1 MSIDPSRDNPL
12 IRFASFWWGLAT
24 FFAFALI
31 LAVTFLLNRKAPET
45 LEDEAAKARY
55 KTKAEVIAAQAASLK
70 PEAIEAAIPAVAA
83 KLAASKPAAVEKP
96 EQAVPGAT
104 PQAAAAAPAPT
115 PAPEAAPVAPAP
127 AVAEPT
133 PAAN

>member
-31 LAVTFLLNRKAPET
+31 LALVILFNRNAPET

-55 KTKAEVIAAQAASLK
+55 QTKAEVIAAQAASLT
-70 PEAIEAAIPAVAA
+70 PEAIEAAIPAVAV

-104 PQAAAAAPAPT
+104 PQAAPAAPTAEAPA
-115 PAPEAAPVAPAP
+115 PAPEAAP

-133 PAAN
+133 PATH

>member
-12 IRFASFWWGLAT
+12 IRFASFWWGLVT
-24 FFAFALI
+24 FFVFALI
-31 LAVTFLLNRKAPET
+31 LALVFLLNRKAPET

-55 KTKAEVIAAQAASLK
+55 KIKTEVIAAQAASLK

-96 EQAVPGAT
+96 EQAVPSAT
-104 PQAAAAAPAPT
+104 PQAAPTAPA
-115 PAPEAAPVAPAP
+115 PAPEAAPVTPAP
-127 AVAEPT
+127 AAAEPT

>member
-31 LAVTFLLNRKAPET
+31 LALVILFNRNAPET

-55 KTKAEVIAAQAASLK
+55 QTKAEVIAAQAASLT

-96 EQAVPGAT
+96 EQAVPA
-104 PQAAAAAPAPT
+104 PQAAPAAAPAAPA
-115 PAPEAAPVAPAP
+115 PAPEAAP

-133 PAAN
+133 PATH

>member
-31 LAVTFLLNRKAPET
+31 LALVFLLNRKAPET

-55 KTKAEVIAAQAASLK
+55 QTKAEVIAAQAASLT

-96 EQAVPGAT
+96 EQAVPA
-104 PQAAAAAPAPT
+104 PQAAPAAPTAEAPA
-115 PAPEAAPVAPAP
+115 PAPEAAP

-133 PAAN
+133 PATH

>member
-31 LAVTFLLNRKAPET
+31 LALVILFNRNAPET

-55 KTKAEVIAAQAASLK
+55 QTKAEVIAAQAVSLT

-96 EQAVPGAT
+96 EQAVPA
-104 PQAAAAAPAPT
+104 PQAAPAAPTAEAPA
-115 PAPEAAPVAPAP
+115 PAPEAAP

-133 PAAN
+133 PATH

>member
-31 LAVTFLLNRKAPET
+31 LALVFLFNRKAPET

-55 KTKAEVIAAQAASLK
+55 KTKTEVIAAQAASLT

-96 EQAVPGAT
+96 EQAVPA
-104 PQAAAAAPAPT
+104 PQAAPAAAPA
-115 PAPEAAPVAPAP
+115 APAP
-127 AVAEPT
+127 AAPAATT

>member
-31 LAVTFLLNRKAPET
+31 LALVILFNRKAPET

-55 KTKAEVIAAQAASLK
+55 KTKAEVIAAQAASLT

-96 EQAVPGAT
+96 EQAVPA
-104 PQAAAAAPAPT
+104 PQAAPAAPTAEAPA
-115 PAPEAAPVAPAP
+115 PAPEAAP

-133 PAAN
+133 PATH

>member
-31 LAVTFLLNRKAPET
+31 LALIILFNRKAPET

-55 KTKAEVIAAQAASLK
+55 KTKTEVIAAQAASLT

-96 EQAVPGAT
+96 EQAVPA
-104 PQAAAAAPAPT
+104 PQAAPAAPAP
-115 PAPEAAPVAPAP
+115 APAAPAAT
-127 AVAEPT
+127 T

>member
-31 LAVTFLLNRKAPET
+31 LALVILFNRKAPET

-55 KTKAEVIAAQAASLK
+55 QTKAEVIAAQAASLT

-96 EQAVPGAT
+96 EQAVPA
-104 PQAAAAAPAPT
+104 PQAAPTAPAAPAPAA
-115 PAPEAAPVAPAP
+115 PAPEAAPAAPAP
-127 AVAEPT
+127 A
-133 PAAN
+133 AN

>member
-31 LAVTFLLNRKAPET
+31 LALVFLFNRKAPET

-55 KTKAEVIAAQAASLK
+55 KTKTEVIAAQAASLT
-70 PEAIEAAIPAVAA
+70 PEAIEAAIPAVST

-96 EQAVPGAT
+96 EQAVPA
-104 PQAAAAAPAPT
+104 PQAAPTAPAAPAPAAPT
-115 PAPEAAPVAPAP
+115 PEAAPAAPAP
-127 AVAEPT
+127 A
-133 PAAN
+133 AN

>member
-31 LAVTFLLNRKAPET
+31 LALVVLFNRNAPET

-55 KTKAEVIAAQAASLK
+55 QTKAEVIAAQAASLT

-96 EQAVPGAT
+96 EQAVPA
-104 PQAAAAAPAPT
+104 PQAAPAAPTAEAPA
-115 PAPEAAPVAPAP
+115 PAPEAAP

-133 PAAN
+133 PATH

>member
-31 LAVTFLLNRKAPET
+31 LALVFLFNRKAPET

-55 KTKAEVIAAQAASLK
+55 KTKAEVIAAQAASLT
-70 PEAIEAAIPAVAA
+70 PEAIDAAIPTVAA
-83 KLAASKPAAVEKP
+83 KLAASKPVAVEKP
-96 EQAVPGAT
+96 EQAVPAL
-104 PQAAAAAPAPT
+104 QAAPAAPATAPAAST
-115 PAPEAAPVAPAP
+115 PA
-127 AVAEPT
+127 T
-133 PAAN
+133 N

>member
-31 LAVTFLLNRKAPET
+31 LALVILFNRNAPET

-55 KTKAEVIAAQAASLK
+55 QTKAEVIAAQAASLT

-96 EQAVPGAT
+96 EQAVPA
-104 PQAAAAAPAPT
+104 PQAAPAAPTAEAPA
-115 PAPEAAPVAPAP
+115 PAPEAAP

-133 PAAN
+133 PATH

>member
-31 LAVTFLLNRKAPET
+31 LALVILFNRNAPET

-55 KTKAEVIAAQAASLK
+55 QTKAEVIAAQAASLT

-96 EQAVPGAT
+96 EQAVPA
-104 PQAAAAAPAPT
+104 PQAAPAAPTAEAPA
-115 PAPEAAPVAPAP
+115 PAPEAAP
-127 AVAEPT
+127 AVTEPT
-133 PAAN
+133 PATH

>member
-31 LAVTFLLNRKAPET
+31 LALVMLFNRKAPET

-55 KTKAEVIAAQAASLK
+55 TTKTEVIAAQAASLT

-96 EQAVPGAT
+96 EQAVPA
-104 PQAAAAAPAPT
+104 PQAAPAAPAAPAAAPAPV
-115 PAPEAAPVAPAP
+115 AAPAVAAPAP
-127 AVAEPT
+127 A
-133 PAAN
+133 AN

>member
-1 MSIDPSRDNPL
+1 MSTDPSRDNPL

-31 LAVTFLLNRKAPET
+31 LALVVLFNRKAPET

-55 KTKAEVIAAQAASLK
+55 QTKTEVIAAQAASLT

-96 EQAVPGAT
+96 EQAVA
-104 PQAAAAAPAPT
+104 PQAEPAAAPAAPA
-115 PAPEAAPVAPAP
+115 PAPEAAPAAT
-127 AVAEPT
+127 T

>member
-12 IRFASFWWGLAT
+12 IRFASFWWGLST
-24 FFAFALI
+24 FCAFALI
-31 LAVTFLLNRKAPET
+31 LALVVLFNRKAPET

-70 PEAIEAAIPAVAA
+70 PEALEAAIPAVAA

-104 PQAAAAAPAPT
+104 PQAAPATPAPAAPAPVT
-115 PAPEAAPVAPAP
+115 PAPAA
-127 AVAEPT
+127 AEPT

>member
-24 FFAFALI
+24 FFVFALI
-31 LAVTFLLNRKAPET
+31 LALVILFNRKAPET

-55 KTKAEVIAAQAASLK
+55 QTKSEVIAAQAASLT
-70 PEAIEAAIPAVAA
+70 PEAIEAAIPAIAA

-96 EQAVPGAT
+96 EQAVPA
-104 PQAAAAAPAPT
+104 PQAAPAATPAPAA
-115 PAPEAAPVAPAP
+115 PAPEAAPAA
-127 AVAEPT
+127 PT

>member
-31 LAVTFLLNRKAPET
+31 LALVILFNRKAPET

-55 KTKAEVIAAQAASLK
+55 QTKAEVIAAQAASLT

-96 EQAVPGAT
+96 EQAVPA
-104 PQAAAAAPAPT
+104 PQAAPAAPVAPAA
-115 PAPEAAPVAPAP
+115 PAPEAAPAAPAAPAP
-127 AVAEPT
+127 A
-133 PAAN
+133 AN

>member
-24 FFAFALI
+24 FFAFALMLALVI
-31 LAVTFLLNRKAPET
+31 LFNRKAPET

-55 KTKAEVIAAQAASLK
+55 KTKAEVIAAQATSLS

-96 EQAVPGAT
+96 EQAVPA
-104 PQAAAAAPAPT
+104 PQAAPAAAPAAPAPAA
-115 PAPEAAPVAPAP
+115 PAPEAAP

>member
-31 LAVTFLLNRKAPET
+31 LALVILFNRNAPET

-55 KTKAEVIAAQAASLK
+55 QTKAEVIAAQVASLK

-96 EQAVPGAT
+96 EQAVPA
-104 PQAAAAAPAPT
+104 PQAAPAATPAAPAPVAPT
-115 PAPEAAPVAPAP
+115 PEAAPAAT
-127 AVAEPT
+127 T

>member
-31 LAVTFLLNRKAPET
+31 LALVILFNRNAPET

-55 KTKAEVIAAQAASLK
+55 QTKAEVIAAQAASLT

-96 EQAVPGAT
+96 EQAVPA
-104 PQAAAAAPAPT
+104 PQAAPTAPAAPAPAA
-115 PAPEAAPVAPAP
+115 PAPEAAPAAPAP
-127 AVAEPT
+127 A
-133 PAAN
+133 AN

>member
-31 LAVTFLLNRKAPET
+31 LALVILFNRKAPET

-55 KTKAEVIAAQAASLK
+55 QTKAEVIAAQAASLT
-70 PEAIEAAIPAVAA
+70 PEAIEAATPAVAA

-96 EQAVPGAT
+96 EQAVPA
-104 PQAAAAAPAPT
+104 PQAAPTAPAAPAPAAPT
-115 PAPEAAPVAPAP
+115 PEAAPAAPAP
-127 AVAEPT
+127 A
-133 PAAN
+133 AN

>member
-31 LAVTFLLNRKAPET
+31 LALVFLFNRKAPET

-55 KTKAEVIAAQAASLK
+55 KTKTEVIAAQAASLT
-70 PEAIEAAIPAVAA
+70 PEAIEAAIPAIAT

-96 EQAVPGAT
+96 EQAVPA
-104 PQAAAAAPAPT
+104 PQAAPTAPAAPAPAAPT
-115 PAPEAAPVAPAP
+115 PEAAPAAPAP
-127 AVAEPT
+127 A
-133 PAAN
+133 AN

>member
-31 LAVTFLLNRKAPET
+31 LALVILFNRKAPET

-55 KTKAEVIAAQAASLK
+55 QTKAEVIAAQAASLT

-96 EQAVPGAT
+96 EQAVPA
-104 PQAAAAAPAPT
+104 PQAAPAAPTAEAPA
-115 PAPEAAPVAPAP
+115 PAPEAAP

-133 PAAN
+133 PATH

>member
-24 FFAFALI
+24 FFVFALI

-104 PQAAAAAPAPT
+104 PQAAPTAPA
-115 PAPEAAPVAPAP
+115 PAPEAAPVTPAP
-127 AVAEPT
+127 AAAEPT

>member
-24 FFAFALI
+24 FFVFALI

-55 KTKAEVIAAQAASLK
+55 KIKTEVIAAQAASLK

-83 KLAASKPAAVEKP
+83 KLAASKPVAVEKP
-96 EQAVPGAT
+96 EQAV
-104 PQAAAAAPAPT
+104 AAPAATPT
-115 PAPEAAPVAPAP
+115 APAAPAAPQA
-127 AVAEPT
+127 

>member
-31 LAVTFLLNRKAPET
+31 LALVILFNRKAPET

-55 KTKAEVIAAQAASLK
+55 QTKSEVIAAQAASLT
-70 PEAIEAAIPAVAA
+70 PEAIEAAIPAIAA

-96 EQAVPGAT
+96 EQAVPA
-104 PQAAAAAPAPT
+104 PQAAPAATPAPAA
-115 PAPEAAPVAPAP
+115 PAPEAAPAA
-127 AVAEPT
+127 PT

>member
-31 LAVTFLLNRKAPET
+31 LALVILFNRKAPET

-55 KTKAEVIAAQAASLK
+55 KTKTEVIAAQAASLT
-70 PEAIEAAIPAVAA
+70 PEAIEAAIPAVAT

-96 EQAVPGAT
+96 EQAVPA
-104 PQAAAAAPAPT
+104 PQAAPAAPAAPAPAA
-115 PAPEAAPVAPAP
+115 PAPEAAPAAPAAPAP
-127 AVAEPT
+127 A
-133 PAAN
+133 AN

>member
-31 LAVTFLLNRKAPET
+31 LALVILFNRNAPET

-55 KTKAEVIAAQAASLK
+55 QTKAEVIAAQAASLT

-96 EQAVPGAT
+96 EQAVPA
-104 PQAAAAAPAPT
+104 PQAAQAAPTAEAPA
-115 PAPEAAPVAPAP
+115 PAPEAAP

-133 PAAN
+133 PATH

>member
-31 LAVTFLLNRKAPET
+31 LALVILFNRNAPET

-55 KTKAEVIAAQAASLK
+55 QTKAEVIAAQAASLT

-96 EQAVPGAT
+96 EQAVPAPQAT
-104 PQAAAAAPAPT
+104 PAAPTAEAPA
-115 PAPEAAPVAPAP
+115 PAPEAAP

-133 PAAN
+133 PATH

>member
-31 LAVTFLLNRKAPET
+31 LALVILFNRNAPET

-55 KTKAEVIAAQAASLK
+55 QTKAEVIAAQAASLT
-70 PEAIEAAIPAVAA
+70 PEAIEAAIPAVAV

-96 EQAVPGAT
+96 EQAVPA
-104 PQAAAAAPAPT
+104 PQAAPAAPTAEAPA
-115 PAPEAAPVAPAP
+115 PAPEAAP